1 MSDIQNRTKMQE
13 ALLKA
18 VDTLVTKRTND
29 LKLDKTITCIVKNNI
44 GTRFG
49 KPLYQVKYEGGEFTA
64 LAQNATDSYQPNTKV
79 YVMVPQNDF
88 SKQKIILGRANTIST
103 SKEAVAVSAAIN
115 NYSLLGGNLFYSLDE
130 NIDINNISY
139 GLRSYH
145 STEEEKT
152 NKNSIVHRS
161 KFIYNNDNEVYDNV
175 IGFNDSAFKIYSK
188 EALTFMIRADF
199 RTNLNIEQRSVG
211 EAKYA
216 IGITM
221 VFDNPNKG
229 YGRTQGEV
237 LKNLGAIIVGTP
249 NPPKDPSVEEGD
261 QSIYDWTFSED
272 VNNLTL
278 AEFDERIQYYLF
290 SENDPETII
299 PLWQLDDI
307 GLFDYYIQS
316 IKTMFAT
323 FKLNASTQNQ
333 TNTYIDNTV
342 EAYLGL
348 LAELKLMT
356 GKNRQE
362 TLDNIRRV
370 YKDWKQQ
377 VVGDLDEIES
387 SFIFSSDQMIGNPYA
402 FTSWNTQYL
411 IINGDNIPDW
421 SNFKYVKNIIFYK
434 EGFIEDAE
442 KERNWPPSKQS
453 VGGGADIE
461 VKNLQ
466 LYLLKEIDENNS
478 NYNLSVECAQG
489 TNGILKSTDA
499 NEKVVFQAKVIRQKI
514 EEITRSQNLTYKWF
528 KQSSEVINATS
539 SGYDL
544 YAGVGWKNL
553 YNTKRYNFIT
563 SGADNL
569 AYENKYKCVAIYRPN
584 EEEIIPLKYEFSVYN
599 EAVATKIQ
607 LSSDLG
613 TEFDFS
619 EGSPTITCKIKE
631 SENGEY
637 LEVGTFNED
646 VEDFSEYRYKWS
658 ITNGSDGTTTY
669 LEEAAKTYTTNTT
682 GDRLLDNLQLFKL
695 NYPDNEVEK
704 IELQDSIKATRI
716 KIPVSLS
723 GSGFT
728 VTCILQKYINNKYRD
743 IGSDSIEITNKKF
756 ITNPS
761 GYRIIIENGDQVF
774 QYDEYGKSPK
784 ENSLKEPLEI
794 KPLRAKLITPN
805 GLEIK
810 DGNFS
815 VEWIFPIENT
825 MIKGTNLMHYP
836 PTDQDQLIRG
846 QECPFDIAGLY
857 NPEAQNNQIT
867 CVITLSGHT
876 YTQDTNFYFGK
887 VGNNGTNGTD
897 VISKISLKDDYYDYQ
912 SILSSQ
918 PLILYTDKVEVKND
932 NDEISTQIM
941 GLMNVDYN
949 GTPTLKSEIVIAGDS
964 SKENNLNSPYLD
976 VSLYQKNEIIA
987 PSKYAIGYPRW
998 NLAGNSSGTSNRIGK
1013 YFKID
1018 SGQIIWSPE
1027 YNNNDKHMLLQNIKT
1042 EVEIKGENNEDNQ
1055 TYYSYFSLPII
1066 AYEGVKLKEN
1076 SNSRIDYKA
1085 SLVNLIGIDK
1095 KYYLNEVVYNADG
1108 RNPIFNHNQGLRLI
1122 NLPDNATVIWQA
1134 CGGINAE
1141 KRPDS
1146 NSVVKYLESA
1156 PDFTISFEPTT
1167 KKTSTYTKL
1176 SSYSVSDEDE
1186 KMLKVAYEKARE
1198 EESKKYFIIE
1208 NNKVIKQSAYK
1219 EYEKNFEADA
1229 EEQFRKFKEQ
1239 KRKEL
1244 QDEKIIEFLGE
1255 NYQNNPDDTVY
1266 KEVVTQSE
1274 LKKGLINED
1283 YDLKTSAWFLKTD
1296 SMPHWWNEEDW
1307 KEDKYILEQDPTD
1320 IYTYYIKTKISD
1332 DEYENTVTINKLNPQ
1347 DLFNQIYPEFVSK
1360 ADQIAGEETSS
1371 QIINNAA
1378 TVYVLPADNY
1388 SGIATNNRIEAKVYV
1403 PELNE
1408 NNTVVTDENNNPVL
1422 KLYATV
1428 YAPINMT
1435 LNTFGLASINAWD
1448 GNTITTDTNRGA
1460 ILAPQIGAGVK
1471 DSNNRFTGI
1480 VMGKTETYTGD
1491 SANERNLGLMGYSY
1505 GEQSIFLDAET
1516 GNAFFGLPDG
1526 KAFKIDD
1533 KTGKP
1538 IGFQADDYNEGRVEL
1553 RPGNVS
1559 RIGGWR
1565 LGRRSLYYAIN
1576 RKGEVTDIGD
1586 AYDKDDALDES
1597 GMIRRVTSYNKHHEK
1612 DIEHTDSGILL
1623 HSGKSPYISIKG
1635 HSLTKEEIPP
1645 VQSSLLQEGDSLELQ
1660 LDPQSPTL
1668 FTIFRHNGD
1677 KRIDIEFKDSDDSTK
1692 DYHRNSRTFLAG
1704 INGKGELVAN
1714 SLGSGSVKAGESSA
1728 GTLGLKAIP
1737 AFEDFGK
1744 KEENGP
1750 LPETYFGLRMD
1761 AGYFTL
1767 GQIFIKNN
1775 AGNINPTFWPDT
1787 NSEDK
1792 DEVRKYNHTL
1802 FITGGGGIRDDENLN
1817 GKYINRG
1824 EYQRPISLNGNTISL
1839 YASNNREDRVN
1850 ITTNYYLKVSE
1861 DLIKMHTQNRTVS
1874 NRKAYI
1880 ELNTSNNQSSKFYT
1894 GGETEV
1900 QIGYREEQKDEN
1912 GNPKKDTQGNI
1923 LYNNFWGSLNYKS
1936 GDIDATID
1944 GKITSK
1950 ATDEITKSSEKNIT
1964 ITSHSGDIDNTNS
1977 NYTTSRIYMRNND
1990 NKGDNKSSINLI
2002 AGITENGSSKS
2013 RIDIR
2018 AGGVNEWITNQKINI
2033 QNRQSFSVM
2042 NNNTGLIIHN
2052 INDNTT
2058 QSDYTPPFNT
2068 INSSG
2073 ISLIVQ
2079 KKYENDDKTTGYRYT
2094 SLHLNADR
2102 KNNNKP
2108 FDLYLAAKSDSKYG
2122 GHIFVLDRTGN
2133 ENNYIDKLTINGL
2146 DIEHSGGM
2154 RIGTSTN
2161 YENGTDA
2168 LQVKQ
2173 GNIKIQDGDL
2183 YGSNI
2188 IQGKQIIAKKNN
2200 TNWIRLLDGQISGTS
2215 QYAICDGNSTV
2226 GSVKDVSGVGN
2237 SGFITCSAVELQGD
2251 GRPQLH
2257 EQTFRVSIPNAE
2269 DIWNAIRIKVTS
2281 AINSSLNSALSD
2293 YAKKSE
2299 LEHYHTFAFSYGT
2312 IKVDGK
2318 NGSPDAVTAMST
2330 SGLQH
2335 TVNTSTW
2342 SL

>member
-145 STEEEKT
+145 SIEEEKT

-188 EALTFMIRADF
+188 EALTFMIKADF

-221 VFDNPNKG
+221 VFDNLNKG

-249 NPPKDPSVEEGD
+249 NPPKDPSIEEEGD

-290 SENDPETII
+290 AENDPETII

-377 VVGDLDEIES
+377 IVGDLDEIES

-461 VKNLQ
+461 VRNLQ

-539 SGYDL
+539 SGYNL

-669 LEEAAKTYTTNTT
+669 LEEAAKTYTTSTT

-761 GYRIIIENGDQVF
+761 GYRIVIENGDQVF

-941 GLMNVDYN
+941 GLMNIDYN

-976 VSLYQKNEIIA
+976 ISLYQKNEIIA

-1076 SNSRIDYKA
+1076 SNPRIDYKA

-1208 NNKVIKQSAYK
+1208 NNKVIEQSAYK
-1219 EYEKNFEADA
+1219 EYEKNFKADA

-1266 KEVVTQSE
+1266 KEVVTQNE

-1283 YDLKTSAWFLKTD
+1283 YDLKTSAWFFKTD
-1296 SMPHWWNEEDW
+1296 SMPHWWNEEEDW
-1307 KEDKYILEQDPTD
+1307 EEDKYKLEQDPND
-1320 IYTYYIKTKISD
+1320 IYTYYIKTKVKEN
-1332 DEYENTVTINKLNPQ
+1332 EYENTVTINKLNPQ
-1347 DLFNQIYPEFVSK
+1347 DLFNQIYPEFVSR

-1378 TVYVLPADNY
+1378 TIYVLPADNY

-1408 NNTVVTDENNNPVL
+1408 NNTVVTDKDNNPVL

-1553 RPGNVS
+1553 RPGDIS
-1559 RIGGWR
+1559 KIGGWR
-1565 LGRRSLYYAIN
+1565 LGRRSLYYTMKPNSDPIDSDGN
-1576 RKGEVTDIGD
+1576 IKEYNYIYSGEIGQPYKGDLGTPLE
-1586 AYDKDDALDES
+1586 K
-1597 GMIRRVTSYNKHHEK
+1597 SYADHHEK
-1612 DIEHTDSGILL
+1612 DINPDDSGLL
-1623 HSGKSPYISIKG
+1623 LSADPSYISIKG
-1635 HSLTKEEIPP
+1635 KKLGSNDIDSGLNS
-1645 VQSSLLQEGDSLELQ
+1645 QLMQGDSLEIQ
-1660 LDPQSPTL
+1660 LDPQTPTL
-1668 FTIFRHNGD
+1668 FTIFRHNGQFRGEKYKG
-1677 KRIDIEFKDSDDSTK
+1677 KRQ
-1692 DYHRNSRTFLAG
+1692 YLAG
-1704 INGKGELVAN
+1704 INDKGELLAN
-1714 SLGSGSVKAGESSA
+1714 GVGKEDSDGTGTKSGNIILKAFKDTKDQESGSYVGSVFEAGSSGLSSTRTFFQIFVEKTKASSTTSQVFLT
-1728 GTLGLKAIP
+1728 GGQSTTSG
-1737 AFEDFGK
+1737 DM
-1744 KEENGP
+1744 KEE
-1750 LPETYFGLRMD
+1750 L
-1761 AGYFTL
+1761 A
-1767 GQIFIKNN
+1767 IKN
-1775 AGNINPTFWPDT
+1775 
-1787 NSEDK
+1787 
-1792 DEVRKYNHTL
+1792 
-1802 FITGGGGIRDDENLN
+1802 
-1817 GKYINRG
+1817 
-1824 EYQRPISLNGNTISL
+1824 EYQRPISIHGESIMLYAKTGTPKEWIHVETGKGTHIKKSDGTYEKDNKKGDYIQAGYDWTSTDANIQISTDSSQIQLGDYTNFSLKRGSAGTNELKTAGKMQITIGSGTISKSL
-1839 YASNNREDRVN
+1839 
-1850 ITTNYYLKVSE
+1850 T
-1861 DLIKMHTQNRTVS
+1861 
-1874 NRKAYI
+1874 
-1880 ELNTSNNQSSKFYT
+1880 
-1894 GGETEV
+1894 
-1900 QIGYREEQKDEN
+1900 
-1912 GNPKKDTQGNI
+1912 
-1923 LYNNFWGSLNYKS
+1923 YNS
-1936 GDIDATID
+1936 GDIDATIN
-1944 GKITSK
+1944 G
-1950 ATDEITKSSEKNIT
+1950 T
-1964 ITSHSGDIDNTNS
+1964 ITSTATGNIQSSSDADIIITSHDQKTIQGNNF
-1977 NYTTSRIYMRNND
+1977 NRSRIYMRTE
-1990 NKGDNKSSINLI
+1990 GQGSINLL
-2002 AGITENGSSKS
+2002 AGLNTSGGTTVRS
-2013 RIDIR
+2013 RIDVRANGVNRWLTEEKSLILAAR
-2018 AGGVNEWITNQKINI
+2018 TGKNNFPAFATNDGTVTIWSNISDSNGSNAGGPHSNGIDLDGSDNHGIELTAKNGKYYTQLRLNAAKRTPTAANI
-2033 QNRQSFSVM
+2033 PFSL
-2042 NNNTGLIIHN
+2042 NLCNT
-2052 INDNTT
+2052 NDNSVGVG
-2058 QSDYTPPFNT
+2058 QLYVIEGEYTDLFT
-2068 INSSG
+2068 INGMNTAANEGLRILGNFTYDSEGTDSNDTNIGLRVENNILTNKGMRIKG
-2073 ISLIVQ
+2073 I
-2079 KKYENDDKTTGYRYT
+2079 YNDDKYKNVGLQVDHNIQTNGTFWGNGQGITNTADGSFTTG
-2094 SLHLNADR
+2094 
-2102 KNNNKP
+2102 
-2108 FDLYLAAKSDSKYG
+2108 
-2122 GHIFVLDRTGN
+2122 TGA
-2133 ENNYIDKLTINGL
+2133 
-2146 DIEHSGGM
+2146 S
-2154 RIGTSTN
+2154 
-2161 YENGTDA
+2161 
-2168 LQVKQ
+2168 
-2173 GNIKIQDGDL
+2173 
-2183 YGSNI
+2183 
-2188 IQGKQIIAKKNN
+2188 
-2200 TNWIRLLDGQISGTS
+2200 ISGWGESGTAS
-2215 QYAICDGNSTV
+2215 FAAITMSN
-2226 GSVKDVSGVGN
+2226 
-2237 SGFITCSAVELQGD
+2237 
-2251 GRPQLH
+2251 GRPNFSTRTISVTMPSKPSLTDLGTLADLGGVT
-2257 EQTFRVSIPNAE
+2257 EARVIE
-2269 DIWNAIRIKVTS
+2269 LLK
-2281 AINSSLNSALSD
+2281 D
-2293 YAKKSE
+2293 YAKSSD
-2299 LEHYHTFAFSYGT
+2299 LDQLVDNVNITGTTLNVHYVGGASPSYSIPVNSG
-2312 IKVDGK
+2312 
-2318 NGSPDAVTAMST
+2318 GS
-2330 SGLQH
+2330 SGGGAH
-2335 TVNTSTW
+2335 
-2342 SL
+2342 